1 MDKDKFKELLTTQY
15 NVVDGDA
22 PINVQKIRFG
32 DIMFNIWKEQTHLES
47 KISANEELIIE
58 YTQQNNIEMVQYS
71 QGKIEA
77 YKETLNILDSIS
89 HSIYK
94 KVL

>member
-58 YTQQNNIEMVQYS
+58 YTQENNIEMVQYS

-77 YKETLNILDSIS
+77 YKETLNILKIDMVKIVS
-89 HSIYK
+89 HK
-94 KVL
+94 